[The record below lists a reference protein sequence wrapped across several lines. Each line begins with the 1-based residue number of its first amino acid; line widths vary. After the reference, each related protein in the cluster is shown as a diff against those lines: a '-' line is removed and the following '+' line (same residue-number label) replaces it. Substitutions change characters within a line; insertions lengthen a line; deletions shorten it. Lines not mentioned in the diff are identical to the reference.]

1 VLDRLPRRSRWV
13 FPVGRLRARTHWL
26 DSFWQKLRAEAELDD
41 VRLHDARHSYAS
53 MALMSG
59 ETIRT
64 IGVLLGH
71 HTASSTLKYTHLS
84 DSAVREALESFSPV
98 LSGDRP

>member
-1 VLDRLPRRSRWV
+1 
-13 FPVGRLRARTHWL
+13 
-26 DSFWQKLRAEAELDD
+26 
-41 VRLHDARHSYAS
+41 